1 MKNGVISLGEALI
14 DFIPMD
20 EWNTLYQKS
29 PGGAPANVAVG
40 LSRLGINTYFLG
52 KLGEDVLGT
61 FLYETLQQYGVK
73 TDHLYL
79 TDEARTGAVFVTL
92 DKSGERSFNF
102 YINPSA
108 DQFLHPDE
116 IDERLFE
123 QAKVLHFGSITLI
136 NEPARSATLKA
147 IKLAKKHSLRITFDP
162 NVRLPLWPTE
172 KQARETILHTIS
184 HADVVKISEDELEF
198 LTGETEE
205 AKGTAALDKYQI
217 PVLVITKGEHGSTI
231 ITKNGQVDIEAESV
245 KAVDTTGAGD
255 AYLSGLLYHVH
266 KYDDKIEDI
275 SLQQWQEAAA
285 FASLSGGLAASAKGA
300 MSSLPTLKEIEK
312 NKDT

>member
-20 EWNTLYQKS
+20 ETNILYQKS

-52 KLGEDVLGT
+52 KLGEDVLGR
-61 FLYETLQQYGVK
+61 FLIDTLQSYGVN
-73 TDHLYL
+73 TENLFL
-79 TDEARTGAVFVTL
+79 TEEVRTGAVFVTL
-92 DKSGERSFNF
+92 DKSGERSFDF

-123 QAKVLHFGSITLI
+123 QAKVLHFGSITLN

-147 IKLAKKHSLRITFDP
+147 IELAKKNDLHITFDP
-162 NVRLPLWPTE
+162 NVRLPLWPDE
-172 KQARETILHTIS
+172 KQAREAILNTIS
-184 HADVVKISEDELEF
+184 HADLVKISEDELEF

-205 AKGTAALDKYQI
+205 EKGTAKLEKYQI
-217 PVLVITKGEHGSTI
+217 PILVITKGEHGSTI
-231 ITKNGQVDIEAESV
+231 ITKKGRVDAEAERM

-266 KYDDKIEDI
+266 EFDASIEDM
-275 SLQQWQEAAA
+275 SLQQWKQAAS
-285 FASLSGGLAASAKGA
+285 FASLSGGLAASSKGA
-300 MSSLPTLKEIEK
+300 MSSLPTLEEIEK
-312 NKDT
+312 NKQ